1 MADKKKAE
9 ASEKTEKAE
18 PFELI
23 PTAVDEQTH
32 AELLLLYRES
42 TDTVR
47 FAKHLQ
53 WWTLGSTLLAFG
65 GIILLGKYVGANISY
80 ANQLTGAVI
89 LVTMGVIFTLV
100 VYQFWQHNELR
111 KVEEISH
118 HLSNLFIKVR
128 RLKSRREAN
137 IQRYL
142 LLIFMISTV
151 VLGAILAYLG
161 LQQVVYGR

>member
-1 MADKKKAE
+1 MPDKNE
-9 ASEKTEKAE
+9 SS
-18 PFELI
+18 FELI

-32 AELLLLYRES
+32 AELCLLYKES

-53 WWTLGSTLLAFG
+53 WWTLGSTLMAYG
-65 GIILLGKYVGANISY
+65 GIVLLGKYVGSDLTY

-89 LVTMGVIFTLV
+89 LITMGVIFTLI
-100 VYQFWQHNELR
+100 VYQFWQHNELSKIR
-111 KVEEISH
+111 EISRH
-118 HLSNLFIKVR
+118 MSNLFVR
-128 RLKSRREAN
+128 IRHMKSRREAN

-142 LLIFMISTV
+142 LLMFMISTV

>member
-1 MADKKKAE
+1 MADPKKPAP
-9 ASEKTEKAE
+9 EKKESS
-18 PFELI
+18 FELI
-23 PTAVDEQTH
+23 PTTVDEQTH
-32 AELLLLYRES
+32 AELVLLYRES

-53 WWTLGSTLLAFG
+53 WWTLGSTLMAFG
-65 GIILLGKYVGANISY
+65 GIVLMGKYVSSDLTY

-111 KVEEISH
+111 KIREISFH
-118 HLSNLFIKVR
+118 MSNLFGRIR
-128 RLKSRREAN
+128 GMKSRREAN

-142 LLIFMISTV
+142 LLAFMISTV
-151 VLGAILAYLG
+151 ILGAIIAYLG

>member
-1 MADKKKAE
+1 MTDKNE
-9 ASEKTEKAE
+9 SS
-18 PFELI
+18 FELV

-32 AELLLLYRES
+32 AELCLLYKES

-53 WWTLGSTLLAFG
+53 WWTLGSTLLAYG
-65 GIILLGKYVGANISY
+65 GILLLGEYVGSDMTY

-89 LVTMGVIFTLV
+89 LITMGVIFTLI

-111 KVEEISH
+111 KIGEISRH
-118 HLSNLFIKVR
+118 MSNLFLRIR
-128 RLKSRREAN
+128 QMKSRREAT

-151 VLGAILAYLG
+151 VMGAVLTYLG

>member
-1 MADKKKAE
+1 MADNKNAPP
-9 ASEKTEKAE
+9 AEKASS
-18 PFELI
+18 FELV

-32 AELLLLYRES
+32 AELCLLYKES

-53 WWTLGSTLLAFG
+53 WWTLGSTLMSFG
-65 GIILLGKYVGANISY
+65 AIVMLGKYVGTDMTY

-89 LVTMGVIFTLV
+89 LVTMGVIFTLI

-111 KVEEISH
+111 KIREISLH
-118 HLSNLFIKVR
+118 MSNLFGRIR
-128 RLKSRREAN
+128 RMKSRREAN

-151 VLGAILAYLG
+151 ILGAVIAYLG

>member
-1 MADKKKAE
+1 MADNKNAPP
-9 ASEKTEKAE
+9 AEKASS
-18 PFELI
+18 FELV

-32 AELLLLYRES
+32 AELCLLYKES

-111 KVEEISH
+111 KIQFVSMH
-118 HLSNLFIKVR
+118 MSNLFGRIR
-128 RLKSRREAN
+128 RIKSRREAN

-142 LLIFMISTV
+142 LLTFMIGTIIM
-151 VLGAILAYLG
+151 GAIVAYLG
-161 LQQVVYGR
+161 LQQVVYSH